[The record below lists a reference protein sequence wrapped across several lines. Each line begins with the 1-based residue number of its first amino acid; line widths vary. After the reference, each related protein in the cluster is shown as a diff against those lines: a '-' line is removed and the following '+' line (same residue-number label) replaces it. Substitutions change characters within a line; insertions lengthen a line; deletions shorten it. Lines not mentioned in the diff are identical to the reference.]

1 VTSTWVQLEGI
12 GNTVNRKETS
22 MTPPLQ
28 LLIYRLTARG
38 ILLDHIPALVR
49 DVLLIIGEGGAFTT
63 RLVNARLERLGWGTE
78 LLDETSFQLIVQ
90 ILESEWG
97 YRVRHYAPNSLEA
110 IEGTDCVPISSR

>member
-1 VTSTWVQLEGI
+1 
-12 GNTVNRKETS
+12 

-28 LLIYRLTARG
+28 LLIYRLTERG

-49 DVLLIIGEGGAFTT
+49 DVLRILGEGGVFTT
-63 RLVNARLERLGWGTE
+63 RLVNARLGQLGWDSE
-78 LLDETSFQLIVQ
+78 LLDETSFQLIVH

-110 IEGTDCVPISSR
+110 MV

>member
-1 VTSTWVQLEGI
+1 
-12 GNTVNRKETS
+12 

>member
-1 VTSTWVQLEGI
+1 
-12 GNTVNRKETS
+12 

-28 LLIYRLTARG
+28 LLIYRLTERG

-49 DVLLIIGEGGAFTT
+49 DVLRIIGEGGVFTA
-63 RLVNARLERLGWGTE
+63 RLVNARLEQLGWGSE
-78 LLDETSFQLIVQ
+78 LLDETSFQLIVY

-110 IEGTDCVPISSR
+110 IDGKDCVPISSR